1 MVKAAKDFVGELA
14 RKVEGIRAKIIGNK
28 YEENVLSHKLGF
40 MSSKLVP
47 EKERLDKYRIEI
59 TKAEKANAS
68 AAKEIK
74 KLKKE
79 LADAHKETIRVRNY
93 WFQVLEDMLREFEK
107 AQKRSAQ
114 ELRKMEIRA
123 LNAEK
128 QREDALDKAAVFRH
142 QFYEAASRLEEEQ
155 GKNLKLRAQINRDYE
170 NSSIPSSKAV
180 RRKKITNNRE
190 KTGRR
195 PGGQP
200 GHKGHCRKRQ
210 EPTQPVIL
218 LPPPEEVLEDCAF
231 KKTAR
236 TIVKQMVSIR
246 MVLNVTE
253 YHADVY
259 YNSHTGERA
268 HAAFP
273 DGVIDDVNY
282 DGSIRAFLFLLNND
296 CCTSIDKSRAFLS
309 DLTGGKL
316 NISKGMISRLNRSL
330 L

>member
-1 MVKAAKDFVGELA
+1 MEIDFIQELKKRDELLDGYLRQIEIQEEFIQKQKELIEYLEDHISKITDIVSSVQQDCTGGKRMPDTYDHITLMCRLKAAQRRNKELESGEKYIQLEELHQ
-14 RKVEGIRAKIIGNK
+14 KEYNVYEHKI
-28 YEENVLSHKLGF
+28 E
-40 MSSKLVP
+40 
-47 EKERLDKYRIEI
+47 
-59 TKAEKANAS
+59 
-68 AAKEIK
+68 

-93 WFQVLEDMLREFEK
+93 WLQVLEDMLREFEK

-128 QREDALDKAAVFRH
+128 QRDDALDKAAVFRH

-190 KTGRR
+190 KTGRK

-259 YNSHTGERA
+259 YNSHTG
-268 HAAFP
+268 
-273 DGVIDDVNY
+273 DDPM
-282 DGSIRAFLFLLNND
+282 SR
-296 CCTSIDKSRAFLS
+296 KS
-309 DLTGGKL
+309 T
-316 NISKGMISRLNRSL
+316 N
-330 L
+330 